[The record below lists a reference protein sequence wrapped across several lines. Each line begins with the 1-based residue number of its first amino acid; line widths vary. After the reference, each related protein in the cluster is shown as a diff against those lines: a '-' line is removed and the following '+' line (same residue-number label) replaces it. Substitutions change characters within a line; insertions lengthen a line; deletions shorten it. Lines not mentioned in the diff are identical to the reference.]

1 MVSAAFNLV
10 PNVVVIALT
19 SAVSA
24 FEFILF
30 KKRVVSVAVTAIKSK
45 AVCVFVLIG
54 LSASAVLF
62 ILSNDKADFNAALL
76 ESPVPPLETGNMPTI
91 FSASTLLANCA

>member
-45 AVCVFVLIG
+45 AVC
-54 LSASAVLF
+54 
-62 ILSNDKADFNAALL
+62 
-76 ESPVPPLETGNMPTI
+76 
-91 FSASTLLANCA
+91 